1 MKTLFGWAG
10 KILCVDLNDCNISET
25 LTMHYAS
32 RFIGGQGIASHI
44 YWEQMGSSIGA
55 FDPENHLFF
64 MNGPL
69 CGTGAPAASR
79 WIIAGKS
86 PAAFPEQ
93 YAYGNLGGHF
103 GSALK
108 WAGLDGLVVVGASRK
123 PVVLVIEPG
132 GKCSI
137 EDGSGLWGKNTFETI
152 AALQETF
159 GSKAC
164 VATIGKAGEQLV
176 RFANVIG
183 SGGVSASKGFG
194 AVMGSK
200 NLKAVVVRAP
210 KVVIPVAR
218 PDLLKKTNGEITSLW
233 KGESSGRY
241 WTQPDIMLQNLTK
254 VENSYCYG
262 CPGTCGRGI
271 YQTDKGEKG
280 HRISC
285 VSAFFYT
292 NAEIM
297 KTGQRGEATFHATQL
312 ANKEGICTIELL
324 FLTRWLPQALR
335 TGVVDPVETALDPDE
350 LGTSKWIEALV
361 NLIVH
366 RKGIGDLLAEGSRR
380 ATRELN
386 IENLIEGLVSQ
397 TGFSGGGHDPRLY
410 PSLIPIYVT
419 EPILS
424 VAQIHDVTHPTMA
437 WMKWMSSEGM
447 LGFLTTEKLRNVA
460 KTFWGDE

>member
-10 KILCVDLNDCNISET
+10 KILRVDVTDGNTSEM

-32 RFIGGQGIASHI
+32 RFIGGQGIASRI
-44 YWEQMGSSIGA
+44 YWEQMSSSIGA
-55 FDPENHLFF
+55 FDPENHLFV

-69 CGTGAPAASR
+69 GGTGAPAASR

-86 PAAFPEQ
+86 PIAFPEQ
-93 YAYGNLGGHF
+93 YAYGNLGGNL

-108 WAGLDGLVVVGASRK
+108 WAGLDGLDIVGSSRK
-123 PVVLVIEPG
+123 PVILVIGPG
-132 GKCSI
+132 GTCSI
-137 EDGSGLWGKNTFETI
+137 ENGSGLWGKNTFETI

-218 PDLLKKTNGEITSLW
+218 PDLLKKTNGEIASLW

-241 WTQPDIMLQNLTK
+241 WPQADMMLPNLTK
-254 VENSYCYG
+254 AENSYCYG

-271 YQTDKGEKG
+271 YQTDKGERG

-285 VSAFFYT
+285 ASAFFYAG
-292 NAEIM
+292 AEIM
-297 KTGQRGEATFHATQL
+297 KTDQSGEATFHATQL
-312 ANKEGICTIELL
+312 ANKEGICTSELL

-350 LGTSKWIEALV
+350 LV
-361 NLIVH
+361 
-366 RKGIGDLLAEGSRR
+366 SRII
-380 ATRELN
+380 N
-386 IENLIEGLVSQ
+386 N
-397 TGFSGGGHDPRLY
+397 
-410 PSLIPIYVT
+410 
-419 EPILS
+419 
-424 VAQIHDVTHPTMA
+424 
-437 WMKWMSSEGM
+437 
-447 LGFLTTEKLRNVA
+447 
-460 KTFWGDE
+460 